1 MQGRIWT
8 GTDALS
14 RGLID
19 AVGGVGRALAIA
31 KQAAG
36 IPQEETVTV
45 IEMGRAKR
53 SPLAL
58 LGEAWLQ
65 ASHTVLAESTLIEA
79 D

>member
-8 GTDALS
+8 GTDALE

-19 AVGGVGRALAIA
+19 AVGGVNRALAIA

-36 IPQEETVTV
+36 IPEDENVTV
-45 IEMGRAKR
+45 IEMGMAKR

-58 LGEAWLQ
+58 LGESWC
-65 ASHTVLAESTLIEA
+65 A
-79 D
+79 DSS